1 MSLKDFID
9 LIKMGSFLVN
19 ITWYHMVSHGV
30 SCDNTATSVVF
41 TCNTENQEDS
51 LGCWFFT
58 AREPGVS
65 GERSDMVAVAM
76 GVTGELG
83 EVAVMRV
90 VAGSISVLSSGD
102 LL

>member
-1 MSLKDFID
+1 
-9 LIKMGSFLVN
+9 MGSFLVN
-19 ITWYHMVSHGV
+19 ITWCHTVSHGV
-30 SCDNTATSVVF
+30 TCDDTAASVIF
-41 TCNTENQEDS
+41 TCSTENQEDS

-65 GERSDMVAVAM
+65 GERSDMVAVAV
-76 GVTGELG
+76 GVTGEVG

-90 VAGSISVLSSGD
+90 VADSISVLSSGH